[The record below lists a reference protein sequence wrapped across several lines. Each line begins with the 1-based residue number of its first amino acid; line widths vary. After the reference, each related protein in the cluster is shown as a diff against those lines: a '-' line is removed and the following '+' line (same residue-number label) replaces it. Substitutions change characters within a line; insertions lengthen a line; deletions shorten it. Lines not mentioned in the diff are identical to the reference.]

1 MSVSSALQSLRLTAA
16 RPVASAQRHVS
27 AAASLPARASS
38 NSIVQASRPVR
49 TSRSDGNA
57 ISRPHAPHGHLDQGA
72 AGPSRCFCTSHHR
85 QKASELPLEELHYQ
99 SSLDSYRHE
108 QLSDASDYWQPTD
121 ASASLVPARRSAR
134 RTDPHSLQ
142 TAPSIQQLFPE
153 DSSYDHFFTPSVQQI
168 PPSIGATTAPEPIKQ
183 DIVAPTS
190 YIDSLGPHRRQELDD
205 RVSLLIRSGERSL
218 PALCAVYG
226 EIDQLQREHLCCYI
240 LSQCVKRS
248 QDAFTVL
255 DLYRSWTAVSFSDI
269 TDPGRTRSML
279 RSMWGDSLYRCATYL
294 QAAGLTRH
302 AAAIAADVRMK
313 PSQSRYLLERLV
325 YDLKLPQSL
334 GMTPGHTPEAIST
347 PSLATPA
354 IPASNTKTLFAE
366 ADARLAVRGMCD
378 AMINLMADGVAFK
391 RKTVNRMF
399 KLLCLTRARS
409 RVIRTIRAAQR
420 RAQIDALGLEAKRG
434 EMRAAGGF
442 SRLRA
447 EQGKPPQVVSTKVME
462 DAIRMLCAQDASG
475 ARTAYE
481 VLGVLDP
488 LQRTPVM
495 YDALMTV
502 HGSASATLD
511 APVERVRGEVAAS
524 HGYKTVDEQLW
535 SDICTLP
542 HLGGPTLRTISAR
555 IVCHTRKRSLDLIRS
570 DLALIRARN
579 MGSIHDL
586 SENAKLGVV
595 RCCIESGA
603 LLAGFRYAS
612 TLLSPA
618 VAAGDEGFQTKVIA
632 TLLRGA
638 QHIHLAAPP
647 STSDAPRSSPSRAK
661 LLKRFLAHLSR
672 LHRTFPQ
679 LQPDIHTLSLLIQ
692 LLDRHQ
698 AWIETSTLWNMLRL
712 VGGHFKQE
720 DRRLV
725 QVLEAFVEVFEGRDE
740 RHSASELKGLIDKLR
755 CSQPSA

>member
-1 MSVSSALQSLRLTAA
+1 MSFSSALQSLRLTAA
-16 RPVASAQRHVS
+16 RPVASAQRHIT
-27 AAASLPARASS
+27 AAASLPPRASS
-38 NSIVQASRPVR
+38 SSVVQAGGRAR
-49 TSRSDGNA
+49 TSRNDGNA
-57 ISRPHAPHGHLDQGA
+57 VSRPHAPHGHLDQGA
-72 AGPSRCFCTSHHR
+72 AGPSRCFCTSHR
-85 QKASELPLEELHYQ
+85 QRKASELPLEEFHYQ

-108 QLSDASDYWQPTD
+108 QLSDTSDYWQPTD
-121 ASASLVPARRSAR
+121 ASTSLVPARRSAR
-134 RTDPHSLQ
+134 RTDHHSLES
-142 TAPSIQQLFPE
+142 APSIHQLFPE
-153 DSSYDHFFTPSVQQI
+153 DSSYDHFFTPSVQQTRHAE
-168 PPSIGATTAPEPIKQ
+168 GASSAPEPIKQ
-183 DIVAPTS
+183 DIVNPSS
-190 YIDSLGPHRRQELDD
+190 YIDLLEPQRRQELDD

-218 PALCAVYG
+218 PALCAAYG
-226 EIDQLQREHLCCYI
+226 DTDPLRREHICCYI

-248 QDAFTVL
+248 QDASTVL
-255 DLYRSWTAVSFSDI
+255 DLYRSWTAIPFSDI

-279 RSMWGDSLYRCATYL
+279 RSMWGDTLYRCATSL
-294 QAAGLTRH
+294 HAAGLTRH
-302 AAAIAADVRMK
+302 AATIAADVRMK

-325 YDLKLPQSL
+325 YDLKLPQSP
-334 GMTPGHTPEAIST
+334 GMTPGHTPEPIST

-354 IPASNTKTLFAE
+354 IPTSNVKTPFAE
-366 ADARLAVRGMCD
+366 ADARLAVREMCD

-409 RVIRTIRAAQR
+409 RIVRLVRAAQR

-447 EQGKPPQVVSTKVME
+447 EQGKPPQVVSTKVLE
-462 DAIRMLCAQDASG
+462 DAIRMLCAQDAGG

-502 HGSASATLD
+502 HGSAPATLD
-511 APVERVRGEVAAS
+511 APVKLVQGEGATS

-535 SDICTLP
+535 SDVCTLP
-542 HLGGPTLRTISAR
+542 HLGGPTLRTMSAR
-555 IVCHTRKRSLDLIRS
+555 IVCHTRKRNLDLIRS
-570 DLALIRARN
+570 DLALIRARDL
-579 MGSIHDL
+579 GTIHDL

-638 QHIHLAAPP
+638 QHIHLAAP
-647 STSDAPRSSPSRAK
+647 SSSDAPRSSPSRAK

-679 LQPDIHTLSLLIQ
+679 LRPDMRTLSLLIQ

-698 AWIETSTLWNMLRL
+698 AWIETSTLWSMLRL
-712 VGGHFKQE
+712 VGGHFKQG

-725 QVLEAFVEVFEGRDE
+725 QVLEAFVEVFESRDE

-755 CSQPSA
+755 RSQQLA